1 MKLRNTIVWTHRWLA
16 LTAGAFWAVASLTGG
31 ILVFE
36 REIDQWLNRDRF
48 ASTEGA
54 APPGALDRTLAE
66 LSATGAVRSVAWLH
80 EEHVLRVA
88 VEDAGGRRP
97 VFLDGGTGRVIES
110 TRPRRDY
117 AAGIGSLHV
126 TLLAGR
132 PGYLLVRLA
141 SAAAVLSMLT
151 GLYLWWPGLRTFAR
165 GFAVR
170 LRRGFYALNFDLH
183 QALGAIT
190 FVLLFVM
197 TATGAFMGIPGA
209 IDRAARALLPP
220 DPPPPAAAPWED
232 EAMTDAHASIEALA
246 AAAEAASGG
255 AIASVT
261 FAASGAGPVEAAV
274 RKPGEAVETRVLLA
288 PGDARVLDVIDG
300 SRRPREQRFGAALG
314 RLHRGWFTG
323 LAGRIVVSAA
333 CIAGGFLALSGFL
346 VWWMKRSRKLES
358 ARRRDLAPA

>member
-31 ILVFE
+31 VLVFE
-36 REIDQWLNRDRF
+36 SEIDRWLNRGRF
-48 ASTEGA
+48 ETTAGP
-54 APPGALDRTLAE
+54 APPGALDRTLAD
-66 LSATGAVRSVAWLH
+66 LSATGTVRAVAWLH
-80 EEHVLRVA
+80 EENVLRVG
-88 VEDAGGRRP
+88 VEDASGRHP

-110 TRPRRDY
+110 TRPRREY

-132 PGYLLVRLA
+132 PGYLLVRLT

-151 GLYLWWPGLRTFAR
+151 GLYLWWPGFRTFTR

-170 LRRGFYALNFDLH
+170 LRRGFYVLTFDLH
-183 QALGAIT
+183 QALGAIA
-190 FVLLFVM
+190 FVLLFLM

-209 IDRAARALLPP
+209 INRAARVLLPP
-220 DPPPPAAAPWED
+220 DPPPAAAPWED
-232 EAMTDAHASIEALA
+232 EAVTDAQAGIETLA
-246 AAAEAASGG
+246 AAAEAAGGG

-261 FAASGAGPVEAAV
+261 FAAGGAGPVEAAV
-274 RKPGEAVETRVLLA
+274 RKRGEAVETRVLLA
-288 PGDARVLDVIDG
+288 PGDARVLDVTDG
-300 SRRPREQRFGAALG
+300 RRRTREQRFGAALG

-333 CIAGGFLALSGFL
+333 CIAGGFIALTGFL
-346 VWWMKRSRKLES
+346 VWWMKRTRKLES
-358 ARRRDLAPA
+358 ARRRDPVPA